1 MITTIIALAL
11 GGIIVTTIVL
21 FALDRGP
28 SPGEI
33 AEAYELA
40 WDRLDFEALWSMSGH
55 ELRDGLDRRAYL
67 AAKTAAY
74 AGRSGLGG
82 LAARVDLDEVDVGL
96 AFARVRTRVTLRGGE
111 VVHNDVVL
119 ARRGSA
125 WVVTGYSLAP
135 GPTQPA

>member
-1 MITTIIALAL
+1 VITTIVATMMPPRARAM
-11 GGIIVTTIVL
+11 IVL

-28 SPGEI
+28 SPSEI

-40 WDRLDFEALWSMSGH
+40 WDRLDFAALWSMSGD

-74 AGRSGLGG
+74 AGRSNLGG
-82 LAARVDLDEVDVGL
+82 LAERVDLDEVDVGL
-96 AFARVRTRVTLRGGE
+96 AFARIRTRVTLRGGE
-111 VVHNDVVL
+111 LVHNDVVL